1 MTSRSRSNST
11 DASTLLVLTP
21 SSLKHQHDLE
31 KIHLNADA
39 APDARQETVALLQ
52 LAFPIIATLAL
63 EFLPGAFSVAIVGHI
78 DSPLSKEYVDAA
90 TLSTMFLNITGLSI
104 GFGLS
109 TAMDT
114 LCSQTV
120 GAGKLYNLG
129 MYFQSGLIVLA
140 SMYIP
145 SVILNYHA
153 EFFLLALGQDP
164 VVAALA
170 GTYSRVAVWCLP
182 GVFLYELLKKI
193 LQAQNIVNPMAY
205 IAVISN
211 VVYGA
216 LGYFLCYHTELGF
229 LGAAYARSISNTL
242 LPIFAVAYLKWNPVY
257 KLWWP
262 ADHSVSSQWK
272 AALAHVPEFFALG
285 IPGMLMML
293 MEWWA
298 FEVCAVLAGWMNDP
312 VLSISVHSVL
322 MSLSAQAYS
331 LFLGLSIATTV
342 RLGNALG
349 ANEPRRAHMIS
360 RVALAVAFVAGLLVS
375 IVFMITHDYLPAI
388 FISDR
393 AAIKATQN
401 ALAIFV
407 VFELVDCLS
416 CAAQSLLK
424 GMGKQSVGA
433 WVNAAAYYLFGIP
446 IGALLA
452 FHFGFGVV
460 GLWVGLAFGLFG
472 GFCIYLWFICTV
484 NWKAMADD
492 AAVRTST

>member
-1 MTSRSRSNST
+1 
-11 DASTLLVLTP
+11 
-21 SSLKHQHDLE
+21 
-31 KIHLNADA
+31 
-39 APDARQETVALLQ
+39 
-52 LAFPIIATLAL
+52 
-63 EFLPGAFSVAIVGHI
+63 
-78 DSPLSKEYVDAA
+78 
-90 TLSTMFLNITGLSI
+90 
-104 GFGLS
+104 
-109 TAMDT
+109 MDT

-153 EFFLLALGQDP
+153 EFFLLALGLDP

-388 FISDR
+388 FIIDR
-393 AAIKATQN
+393 AAIKYED
-401 ALAIFV
+401 V
-407 VFELVDCLS
+407 V
-416 CAAQSLLK
+416 
-424 GMGKQSVGA
+424 
-433 WVNAAAYYLFGIP
+433 
-446 IGALLA
+446 
-452 FHFGFGVV
+452 
-460 GLWVGLAFGLFG
+460 
-472 GFCIYLWFICTV
+472 
-484 NWKAMADD
+484 
-492 AAVRTST
+492 